1 MGYRDRIAAMRAYR
15 PSVVQKNFAT
25 GLGIAAVFGSL
36 MGSGFLLQKN
46 KETIDKLQ
54 KDKHIKNKGEG
65 SMNDQLSGISW
76 YSAVLVGIY
85 GVGALI
91 ASTKDLQV
99 YLPYIITLVGAVLF
113 IMIGLLGYIL
123 IKNQIDIN
131 EIDADNSAIT
141 NNILGGL
148 YITIAVIGMGS
159 TIYWQFKKQKPM
171 SNLQASELDR
181 VSTNLFKGGK

>member
-1 MGYRDRIAAMRAYR
+1 MSGFRGRVADRLAAIRAYR
-15 PSVVQKNFAT
+15 PNEVQRKFMT
-25 GLGIAAVFGSL
+25 GLGITSVFVAL
-36 MGSGFLLQKN
+36 MGSGFLLNKN
-46 KETIDKLQ
+46 KETIKQLQ
-54 KDKHIKNKGEG
+54 EKKGIKNKGEG

-85 GVGALI
+85 GISALI

-99 YLPYIITLVGAVLF
+99 YLPLIITLVGAVLF

-123 IKNQIDIN
+123 IKNQQDIN

-148 YITIAVIGMGS
+148 YITIAIIGMGY
-159 TIYWQFKKQKPM
+159 TIYWQFKKQKPT
-171 SNLQASELDR
+171 SNLQASGLD
-181 VSTNLFKGGK
+181 